1 MYEYLGNLHMHST
14 YSDGSLDIE
23 DIAARAAQAGLDFI
37 IITDHYTLKGL
48 YEKKEGYQ
56 QGVLVMIGM
65 EANVSQNHYICL
77 DISQEVKNND
87 ERIHNALP
95 PDHIQKGENHGSIQ
109 N

>member
-48 YEKKEGYQ
+48 YEKRK
-56 QGVLVMIGM
+56 V
-65 EANVSQNHYICL
+65 
-77 DISQEVKNND
+77 IS
-87 ERIHNALP
+87 
-95 PDHIQKGENHGSIQ
+95 KGSW
-109 N
+109 